1 MTFEP
6 LHHPIVHDEP
16 LRLTDV
22 DSWHE
27 HVPFAF
33 FAISVLRPAVL
44 VELGTW
50 KGDSYC
56 AFCQAVD
63 RLELPTRCHAVDTW
77 EGDEHTGP
85 YGPEV
90 LEELREHHDPRYG
103 SFSSLLRETFDTA
116 AGSFEDGSV
125 DLLHIDGAHGY
136 EAVAHDLD
144 TWLPKLGERG
154 VLLLHDTHVRAP
166 GFGVW
171 QLWDEVESRYPAYA
185 FSHGH
190 GLGVLAV
197 GPETDERFT
206 GFLHQA
212 RLDPL
217 ASAFFDA
224 LGGRVEAVGGTRRA
238 RAGASLAAKQAEA
251 ARHEAQRELTAVADA
266 REEAE
271 KEAARRLAEANRAQA
286 ELLRSSIEN
295 DRLRVEQ
302 RRLELAVRE
311 READIESVVDSVS
324 WRLTSPLRN
333 LKRGAHRA
341 RRLQWRAKMAA
352 SARSAPPLA
361 PAGEISRTP
370 AELHYRPLVSVV
382 TPVFDTDPAWLSRCV
397 DSVRAQV
404 YPDRELCLADDG
416 STSSATLE
424 FLSSLEGVPGI
435 RVLLGQ
441 ENRGIAAA
449 TNRAL
454 EAAGG
459 EFVAFLD
466 HDDELHPDALLACVE
481 LLNQKPDTDVVYTDE
496 DKVDLRGRHSEAFLK
511 PDWSPELFRGVMY
524 VGHLLVVRRSVV
536 ESAGGLDPTFDGVQ
550 DFELMLRV
558 SEQTDRIEH
567 VPRVLYHWRKLQG
580 SVARSP
586 DAKDGISEL
595 QAEAVSR
602 HLERRGIAAT
612 ARPSP
617 SFPHRVVLEPRA
629 REDWPRVSVIVPTK
643 DAPRHLGRCL
653 RSLYTRS
660 TYPNFGV
667 LLADNGTRDRD
678 ALRMFDEYPVE
689 VVPFDGVFNFSR
701 VNNLAAEHADGELL
715 VFLNNDTEVETPGW
729 LEALVSL
736 AEQDEVG
743 AVGPLLLY
751 PNGTV
756 QHAGVVLGL
765 RGTADHIMRGFPRD
779 VDGYAG
785 SLSCAREVSAV
796 TGACLTVQRALFDE
810 LGGFDEHY
818 GTHYQDV
825 DLCLRLRD
833 SGRRNLFTPRATL
846 RHDEG
851 VTRGSRY
858 DHLDR
863 ALFLDRWGRTIS
875 GGDPY
880 YNPGLSLSG
889 ADYRVAA

>member
-6 LHHPIVHDEP
+6 LRHPIVHEEP

-22 DSWHE
+22 DSWQE
-27 HVPFAF
+27 HIPFAF
-33 FAISVLRPAVL
+33 FAVSVLRPAVL

-56 AFCQAVD
+56 GFCQAVHA
-63 RLELPTRCHAVDTW
+63 LELPTRAYAVDTW
-77 EGDEHTGP
+77 EGDEHTGA
-85 YGPEV
+85 YGPAV
-90 LEELREHHDPRYG
+90 LEELREHHDLRYG
-103 SFSSLLRETFDTA
+103 SFSSLLQRRFDDA
-116 AGSFEDGSV
+116 APSFADGSV

-136 EAVAHDLD
+136 DAVAHDLE
-144 TWLPKLGERG
+144 TWLPKLSARG
-154 VLLLHDTHVRAP
+154 VILLHDTHVHEP
-166 GFGVW
+166 EFGVW
-171 QLWDEVESRYPAYA
+171 RLWNEVEPTYPSFA

-197 GPETDERFT
+197 GVETDERFT
-206 GFLHQA
+206 TFLRGA
-212 RLDPL
+212 RVDSV
-217 ASAFFDA
+217 ASAFFAA
-224 LGGRVEAVGGTRRA
+224 LGGRAKAVGQTRRA
-238 RAGASLAAKQAEA
+238 RAGAELAGKQAEA
-251 ARHEAQRELTAVADA
+251 AEREALRALDA

-271 KEAARRLAEANRAQA
+271 GEVARRLAEANQAQA
-286 ELLRSSIEN
+286 ELVRSSTEN
-295 DRLRVEQ
+295 DRLRLEQ

-311 READIESVVDSVS
+311 READIEDVVGSAS
-324 WRLTSPLRN
+324 WRLTSPLRRA
-333 LKRGAHRA
+333 KRGAQRA
-341 RRLQWRAKMAA
+341 RRLQWRAKMAVN
-352 SARSAPPLA
+352 ARSAPALA
-361 PAGEISRTP
+361 PPREAPPIPP
-370 AELHYRPLVSVV
+370 ADLRFRPLVSVV
-382 TPVFDTDPAWLSRCV
+382 TPVYNTDPAWLGRCV
-397 DSVRAQV
+397 DSVRAQG
-404 YPDRELCLADDG
+404 YAHWELRLTDDG
-416 STSSATLE
+416 STSDSTLE
-424 FLSSLEGVPGI
+424 YLRSLDSDPGI
-435 RVLLGQ
+435 KVSFGQ
-441 ENRGIAAA
+441 GNQGIAAA

-454 EAAGG
+454 EAAAG

-466 HDDELHPDALLACVE
+466 HDDELHPDALLACVD
-481 LLNQKPDTDVVYTDE
+481 LLNRRPDTDVVYTDE
-496 DKVDLRGRHSEAFLK
+496 DKVDLRGRHSETFLK

-524 VGHLLVVRRSVV
+524 VGHLLLVRRSVV
-536 ESAGGLDPTFDGVQ
+536 ESAGGLDSTFDGVQ

-558 SEQTDRIEH
+558 SEQTSRIEH
-567 VPRVLYHWRKLQG
+567 VPRVLYHWRKLPG
-580 SVARSP
+580 SVAQSV
-586 DAKDGISEL
+586 DAKDGVSEL

-602 HLERRGIAAT
+602 HLRRREIPAI
-612 ARPSP
+612 ARPNP
-617 SFPHRVVLEPRA
+617 SFPHRALLEPRTRA
-629 REDWPRVSVIVPTK
+629 DWPRVSVIVPTK
-643 DAPRHLGRCL
+643 DAPQHLGRCL
-653 RSLYTRS
+653 RSLYGRS

-667 LLADNGTRDRD
+667 VLVDTGTRNRD
-678 ALRMFDEYPVE
+678 ALRLFDEYPVD
-689 VVPFDGVFNFSR
+689 VLPFDGVFNFSR
-701 VNNLAAEHADGELL
+701 VNNLAVEHADGEVL

-736 AEQDEVG
+736 AEQDDVG

-785 SLSCAREVSAV
+785 SLSCAREVSAI
-796 TGACLTVQRALFDE
+796 TGACLAMRRGLFGE
-810 LGGFDEHY
+810 IGGFDEHY

-833 SGRRNLFTPRATL
+833 YGRRNVFTPRATL
-846 RHDEG
+846 LHDEG

-875 GGDPY
+875 AGDPY